1 MDMEVGLKLFTGIQ
15 VSSLISLSL
24 HIWLIFCSQD
34 IITLIIIT
42 ITDIIMVMITTG
54 IPGMDTMD
62 MVLTIS
68 MDTNMD
74 MAMDL
79 VISSVMDGVMDMDTS
94 MANTE
99 DTEDI

>member
-1 MDMEVGLKLFTGIQ
+1 MTM
-15 VSSLISLSL
+15 
-24 HIWLIFCSQD
+24 
-34 IITLIIIT
+34 
-42 ITDIIMVMITTG
+42 DIIMVMITTG